1 MSKERIESAVFVNE
15 KDAEVLCKQE
25 TIDLRIAYEGKFHEE
40 FVPFHYGTFR
50 STEDRTAAEFYVDAL
65 KEALQKDEP
74 TRYPNPFAFFGH

>member
-1 MSKERIESAVFVNE
+1 MCINE
-15 KDAEVLCKQE
+15 EDMEVLCRKE
-25 TIDLRIAYEGKFHEE
+25 TRYLLEAYEEKFHED
-40 FVPFHYGTFR
+40 FVPFHYGSFR